1 MDIFTSTILVSLIV
15 YIMKLRV
22 TRYAPLILA
31 AYSLTMFVILV
42 RIYLRPYQEATG
54 TLAASGG
61 INWLS
66 GESLL
71 VLGGPL
77 VVVPT
82 AWIAWRMIKKTY
94 G

>member
-71 VLGGPL
+71 VPGGPL

>member
-1 MDIFTSTILVSLIV
+1 MHRVSQQEVSAL
-15 YIMKLRV
+15 KLRV
-22 TRYAPLILA
+22 TRFAPLLLA
-31 AYSLTMFVILV
+31 AYSLTMFTILV

-61 INWLS
+61 IDWTT
-66 GESLL
+66 GEALL
-71 VLGGPL
+71 ILGGPL

-82 AWIAWRMIKKTY
+82 AWIAWRMINKTY

>member
-1 MDIFTSTILVSLIV
+1 MHNVPQQELSTQ
-15 YIMKLRV
+15 KLRV
-22 TRYAPLILA
+22 TRYAPLVLA

-42 RIYLRPYQEATG
+42 SIYLRPYQEATG

-61 INWLS
+61 IDWS
-66 GESLL
+66 TGEALM

-82 AWIAWRMIKKTY
+82 AWIAWRMINKTY